1 MSSKLGGYAGKILR
15 VDLSKGKVKSE
26 ELSKE
31 ACIKYIGGRG
41 RDAKVL
47 FDELPINAN
56 PLGKENILCISTGP
70 VTGLLGPTTGRVN
83 AAAKSPLTDIYGNSN
98 SGTNWGPELKY
109 AGYDGL
115 IITGKADKPV
125 YLNIEDDLVKIK
137 DAGRLWGE
145 GVFETT
151 LSLQEKYNGYETRV
165 CAIGPGAE
173 RGVLFGSLIF
183 DLWDA
188 AARTG
193 MGTVMASKNLKA
205 IAVSGTGALEVA
217 DPKRYKEVIEDGW
230 LGLTRDPGF
239 KMGEHQ
245 ALGTSVCV
253 GWCNAQG
260 WLPTRNFR
268 ESVFE
273 GAENISG
280 EEFRDKYSIKES
292 PVPGGRAC
300 MSCPNRCKR
309 FGRIDSGKY
318 AGTRG
323 NIEFEGVAAFGS
335 KCGVDDLEAVFHAF
349 MIAND
354 YGIDCVS
361 CGNMIAT
368 FMELNEE
375 GIIDT
380 KKSDG
385 IDLRF
390 GNAEAMVEMVH
401 RIANLEGKLGKLG
414 ALGAA
419 KATKK
424 IGKGA
429 ERYTSCIKGI
439 DTIACDPRAAKGFG
453 FTFAVSS
460 RGSDHL
466 RAHPVFE
473 MIGLKGDIG
482 KELFGSE
489 ESCTLRGYKGKA
501 KMVFWHENLSAV
513 TDSIGSCR
521 FMHASYYAQYPVPE
535 IRAKY
540 SKKKGKSDVHSIKY
554 HKWLSAATGMDISYE
569 DLLRTGDRIVNLE
582 RAINTRYGIRRKDD
596 TLPQRFIKQPLPSGP
611 AKGETFTKKQLE
623 KIMDSYYELR
633 GWDKAT
639 GLHLKEKLK
648 ELEMEDVLADL
659 KKRKLVASS
668 KKGKKGE
675 KGKKTSSKKKR

>member
-1 MSSKLGGYAGKILR
+1 MSKKLGGYAGKLLR
-15 VDLSKGKVKSE
+15 IDLSKGKIKE
-26 ELSKE
+26 KELSKE
-31 ACIKYIGGRG
+31 TCKKYIGGRG

-47 FDELPINAN
+47 FDEVPVNAD
-56 PLGKENILCISTGP
+56 PLGKDNIFCLSTGP
-70 VTGLLGPTTGRVN
+70 ITGLLGPTTGRVN
-83 AAAKSPLTDIYGNSN
+83 VAAKSPLTDIYGNSN
-98 SGTNWGPELKY
+98 SGTNFGPELKY

-115 IITGKADKPV
+115 IFTGRSEKPV
-125 YLNIEDDLVKIK
+125 YLSIQDNDVELK
-137 DAGRLWGE
+137 DASRLWGE

-151 LSLQEKYNGYETRV
+151 LSLQEKYNSYETRV

-173 RGVLFGSLIF
+173 RGVLFGSIIF

-193 MGTVMASKNLKA
+193 IGTVMASKNLKA
-205 IAVSGTGALEVA
+205 IAVSGTGSLEVA
-217 DPKRYKEVIEDGW
+217 DPKKYKKIIEDGW
-230 LGLTRDPGF
+230 LGLTNDPGF

-253 GWCNAQG
+253 NWGNAQG

-280 EEFRDKYSIKES
+280 EEFRDKYSIKLS

-349 MIAND
+349 MLAND

-375 GIIDT
+375 GIIDA
-380 KKSDG
+380 KKMDG
-385 IDLRF
+385 IDLKF
-390 GNAEAMVEMVH
+390 GNADAMVEMVH
-401 RIANLEGKLGKLG
+401 KIANQEGKLGKLG

-429 ERYTSCIKGI
+429 ENYTSCVKGM
-439 DTIACDPRAAKGFG
+439 DSIACDPRGAKGFG
-453 FTFAVSS
+453 FTYAISS

-473 MIGLKGDIG
+473 MIRLPDDVG
-482 KELFGSE
+482 KDLFGSADA
-489 ESCTLRGYKGKA
+489 CTLKGYKGKTN
-501 KMVFWHENLSAV
+501 MVFWHENLSAV
-513 TDSIGSCR
+513 TDSMGSCR
-521 FMHASYYAQYPVPE
+521 FMHASYYSQYPVPE
-535 IRAKY
+535 LRAKY
-540 SKKKGKSDVHSIKY
+540 SKKKKKKEVHSIKY
-554 HKWLSAATGMDISYE
+554 HKWLSAATGFDIDYE
-569 DLLRTGDRIVNLE
+569 ELLRIGDRIVNLE
-582 RAINTRYGIRRKDD
+582 RAINTRFGIRRKDD
-596 TLPQRFIKQPLPSGP
+596 TLPQRFIKQALPSGP
-611 AKGETFTKKQLE
+611 AKGQKFEKKELDGMID
-623 KIMDSYYELR
+623 KYYDLR
-633 GWDKAT
+633 GWDKKT

-648 ELEMEDVLADL
+648 KLDMKDVLSDL
-659 KKRKLVASS
+659 EKRELVIDKK
-668 KKGKKGE
+668 
-675 KGKKTSSKKKR
+675 SKKKG

>member
-1 MSSKLGGYAGKILR
+1 MKAKLGGYAGKLLR
-15 VDLSKGKVKSE
+15 IDLTKEKVKKE
-26 ELSKE
+26 ELTKE
-31 ACIKYIGGRG
+31 ICKNYIGGRG
-41 RDAKVL
+41 RDAKIL
-47 FDELPINAN
+47 FDELPPNADAM
-56 PLGKENILCISTGP
+56 GKENIFCISTGP
-70 VTGLLGPTTGRVN
+70 ITGLLGPTTGRVN
-83 AAAKSPLTDIYGNSN
+83 VAAKSPLTDIYGNSN
-98 SGTNWGPELKY
+98 AGTNFGPELKY

-115 IITGKADKPV
+115 IIKGRASKPL
-125 YLNIEDDLVKIK
+125 YLNIQDDFVELK
-137 DAGRLWGE
+137 DASRLWGE

-165 CAIGPGAE
+165 AAIGPGAE
-173 RGVLFGSLIF
+173 KGVLFGSVIF

-188 AARTG
+188 AGRTG

-205 IAVSGTGALEVA
+205 IVVTGTGSLEVA

-230 LGLTRDPGF
+230 QGLINDPGF
-239 KMGEHQ
+239 NMGEHQ

-253 GWCNAQG
+253 GWGNAQG

-273 GAENISG
+273 GADSISG
-280 EEFRDKYSIKES
+280 EEFRDKYSIKMA
-292 PVPGGRAC
+292 PIPGGRAC

-309 FGRIDSGKY
+309 FGRIESGKY

-349 MIAND
+349 MLAND

-368 FMELNEE
+368 FMELNEV
-375 GIIDT
+375 GIINA

-385 IDLRF
+385 LDLKF
-390 GNAEAMVEMVH
+390 GNADAMVEMVH
-401 RIANLEGKLGKLG
+401 KIANQEGKLGKLG

-419 KATKK
+419 KAAKK

-429 ERYTSCIKGI
+429 ENYTSVIKGI

-473 MIGLKGDIG
+473 MIGLPGDIG

-513 TDSIGSCR
+513 TDSMGTCR

-535 IRAKY
+535 LREKY
-540 SKKKGKSDVHSIKY
+540 RKKKLKKEVHSIKY
-554 HKWLSAATGMDISYE
+554 HDWLSAATGMDINYE
-569 DLLRTGDRIVNLE
+569 KMLKIGDRIVNLE
-582 RAINTRYGIRRKDD
+582 RAINTRFGIRRKDD
-596 TLPQRFIKQPLPSGP
+596 TLPKRFIEQPLPSGP
-611 AKGETFTKKQLE
+611 AKGETFKKKEL
-623 KIMDSYYELR
+623 DSMIDNYYDLR
-633 GWDKAT
+633 GWDKKT

-648 ELEMEDVLADL
+648 ELDMKDVLSDL
-659 KKRKLVASS
+659 EKRKLVVA
-668 KKGKKGE
+668 KKTGKKP
-675 KGKKTSSKKKR
+675 KKR

>member
-1 MSSKLGGYAGKILR
+1 MTKKLGGYSGKVLR
-15 VDLSKGKVKSE
+15 VDLTKEKVKKE
-26 ELSKE
+26 DLSKE
-31 ACIKYIGGRG
+31 VCKQYIGGRG

-47 FDELPINAN
+47 FDELPPNAN
-56 PLGKENILCISTGP
+56 PLGKDNILCISTGP
-70 VTGLLGPTTGRVN
+70 ITGLLGPTTGRVN
-83 AAAKSPLTDIYGNSN
+83 VTAKSPLTDIYGNSN
-98 SGTNWGPELKY
+98 AGTNFGPELKY

-115 IITGKADKPV
+115 IITGKAQKPL
-125 YLNIEDDLVKIK
+125 YINIQDDVVELK

-151 LSLQEKYNGYETRV
+151 LSLQDKYNGYETRV
-165 CAIGPGAE
+165 AAIGPAAE
-173 RGVLFGSLIF
+173 KGLLFGSVIF

-205 IAVSGTGALEVA
+205 ISVSGTGSLEVTN
-217 DPKRYKEVIEDGW
+217 PKKYKEIIEDGW

-253 GWCNAQG
+253 GWGNAQG
-260 WLPTRNFR
+260 WLPTRNYR

-280 EEFRDKYSIKES
+280 EEFRDKYSIKMA

-349 MIAND
+349 MLAND
-354 YGIDCVS
+354 YGMDCVS
-361 CGNMIAT
+361 AGNMIAT

-375 GIIDT
+375 GIIDS
-380 KKSDG
+380 KKTDK
-385 IDLRF
+385 IDLKF
-390 GNAEAMVEMVH
+390 GNADAMVEMVH
-401 RIANLEGKLGKLG
+401 RIANQEGKLGKLG
-414 ALGAA
+414 AMGAY

-429 ERYTSCIKGI
+429 ENYTSCIKGI

-473 MIGLKGDIG
+473 MIRLDGRVGE
-482 KELFGSE
+482 ELFGSE
-489 ESCTLRGYKGKA
+489 EACTLTGYGGKA
-501 KMVFWHENLSAV
+501 NMVFWHENLSAI

-535 IRAKY
+535 LRAKY
-540 SKKKGKSDVHSIKY
+540 SKKKGKKDVHSIKY
-554 HKWLSAATGMDISYE
+554 HKWLSAATGMDIDYE
-569 DLLRTGDRIVNLE
+569 ELQRIGDRIVNLE
-582 RAINTRYGIRRKDD
+582 RAINTRMGIRRKDD
-596 TLPQRFIKQPLPSGP
+596 TLPKRFMEQALPSGP
-611 AKGETFTKKQLE
+611 AKGEKFAKKELDKMVDE
-623 KIMDSYYELR
+623 YYDLR
-633 GWDKAT
+633 GWDKKT
-639 GLHLKEKLK
+639 GLQLKGKLK
-648 ELEMEDVLADL
+648 KLGMDDVLRDL
-659 KKRKLVASS
+659 EKRKLVMSS
-668 KKGKKGE
+668 KGTKKGKP
-675 KGKKTSSKKKR
+675 KKKR

>member
-1 MSSKLGGYAGKILR
+1 MSKKMGGYAGKLLR
-15 VDLSKGKVKSE
+15 IDLSKGKIKE
-26 ELSKE
+26 KELDRETSR
-31 ACIKYIGGRG
+31 KYIGGRG
-41 RDAKVL
+41 RDAKVI
-47 FDELPINAN
+47 FDEVPVKAD
-56 PLGKENILCISTGP
+56 PLGKENVFALSTGP
-70 VTGLLGPTTGRVN
+70 ITGLLGPTTGRVN
-83 AAAKSPLTDIYGNSN
+83 VAAKSPLTDIYGNSN
-98 SGTNWGPELKY
+98 AGTNFGPELKY

-115 IITGKADKPV
+115 IFTGRAEKPV
-125 YLNIEDDLVKIK
+125 YLSIQDDEVELK
-137 DAGRLWGE
+137 DAKRLWGE

-151 LSLQEKYNGYETRV
+151 LSLQDKYNGYETRV

-173 RGVLFGSLIF
+173 KGVLFGSIIF

-193 MGTVMASKNLKA
+193 IGTVMASKNLKA

-230 LGLTRDPGF
+230 LGLKNDPGF
-239 KMGEHQ
+239 RMGEHQ
-245 ALGTSVCV
+245 ALGTSICV
-253 GWCNAQG
+253 NWGNGQG

-273 GAENISG
+273 GAEKISG
-280 EEFRDKYSIKES
+280 EEFRDKYSIKLS

-349 MIAND
+349 MLAND

-361 CGNMIAT
+361 GGNMIAT
-368 FMELNEE
+368 FMELAEE
-375 GIIDT
+375 GIIDP

-385 IDLRF
+385 LDLKF

-401 RIANLEGKLGKLG
+401 KIANLDGKLGKLG

-429 ERYTSCIKGI
+429 ENYTSCVKGI
-439 DTIACDPRAAKGFG
+439 DSIACDPRAAKGFG
-453 FTFAVSS
+453 FTYAVSS

-473 MIGLKGDIG
+473 MIKLPDEVG
-482 KELFGSE
+482 KELFGSAD
-489 ESCTLRGYKGKA
+489 SCTRKGYKGKA
-501 KMVFWHENLSAV
+501 NMVFWHENLSAI

-535 IRAKY
+535 LRAKHR
-540 SKKKGKSDVHSIKY
+540 KKKSKREIHSIKY
-554 HKWLSAATGMDISYE
+554 HDWLSAATGFDIDYDE
-569 DLLRTGDRIVNLE
+569 MLKIGDRIVNLE

-596 TLPQRFIKQPLPSGP
+596 TLPQRFIKQSLPSGP
-611 AKGETFTKKQLE
+611 AKGQKFEKKELDGMIDQ
-623 KIMDSYYELR
+623 YYDLR
-633 GWDKAT
+633 GWDQKT
-639 GLHLKEKLK
+639 GLHLKERLKKLDMK
-648 ELEMEDVLADL
+648 DVLSDL
-659 KKRKLVASS
+659 KKRKLVVDKKK
-668 KKGKKGE
+668 KKG
-675 KGKKTSSKKKR
+675 

>member
-1 MSSKLGGYAGKILR
+1 MSKKLGGYAGKTLHIN
-15 VDLSKGKVKSE
+15 LSKGKIKTK
-26 ELSKE
+26 ELKKE
-31 ACIKYIGGRG
+31 VCKQYLGGRG

-47 FDELPINAN
+47 FDELPVKAN
-56 PLGKENILCISTGP
+56 PLGKDNILCISTGP
-70 VTGLLGPTTGRVN
+70 ITGLLGPTTGRVN
-83 AAAKSPLTDIYGNSN
+83 VAARSPLTEIYGNSN
-98 SGTNWGPELKY
+98 AGTNFGPELKY

-115 IITGKADKPV
+115 IITGKAEKPV
-125 YLNIEDDLVKIK
+125 YLNIQDDTVEIK
-137 DAGRLWGE
+137 DAKRLWGE

-165 CAIGPGAE
+165 ASVGPAAE
-173 RGVLFGSLIF
+173 KGVLFGSVIF

-188 AARTG
+188 AGRTG

-205 IAVSGTGALEVA
+205 IAVSGTGALSVA
-217 DPKRYKEVIEDGW
+217 DPKKYKEIIEDGW
-230 LGLTRDPGF
+230 LGLTNDPGF
-239 KMGEHQ
+239 RMGEHQ

-253 GWCNAQG
+253 SWGNAQG

-273 GAENISG
+273 GADSISG
-280 EEFRDKYSIKES
+280 EEFRDKYSIKQA

-323 NIEFEGVAAFGS
+323 SIEFEGVGAFGS

-349 MIAND
+349 MLAND
-354 YGIDCVS
+354 YGMDCVS
-361 CGNMIAT
+361 AGNMIAT

-375 GIIDT
+375 GIINS
-380 KKSDG
+380 KKDDK
-385 IDLRF
+385 IDLKF

-414 ALGAA
+414 AMGAA

-424 IGKGA
+424 IGKGS
-429 ERYTSCIKGI
+429 EKYTTCVKGI
-439 DTIACDPRAAKGFG
+439 DSISCDPRAAKGFG
-453 FTFAVSS
+453 FTYAISS

-473 MIGLKGDIG
+473 MIRLDGAVG

-489 ESCTLRGYKGKA
+489 DSCTLTGYKGKA
-501 KMVFWHENLSAV
+501 RMVFWHENLAAI

-535 IRAKY
+535 LRAKHR
-540 SKKKGKSDVHSIKY
+540 KKKSKRKVHSIKY
-554 HKWLSAATGMDISYE
+554 HEWISAATGLDIDYE
-569 DLLRTGDRIVNLE
+569 EMLKIGDRIVNLE
-582 RAINTRYGIRRKDD
+582 RAINTRFGIRRKDD
-596 TLPQRFIKQPLPSGP
+596 TLPHRFISEPLPSGP
-611 AKGETFTKKQLE
+611 AKGEIFKKKELDKMVDE
-623 KIMDSYYELR
+623 YYDLR
-633 GWDKAT
+633 GWDKKT
-639 GLHLKEKLK
+639 GLHLKGKLK
-648 ELEMEDVLADL
+648 ELDMKDVLSDL
-659 KKRKLVASS
+659 EKRNLVIS
-668 KKGKKGE
+668 KKGK
-675 KGKKTSSKKKR
+675 SKKR

>member
-1 MSSKLGGYAGKILR
+1 MKSKLGGYAGKLLR
-15 VDLSKGKVKSE
+15 VDLTKEKVKKQD
-26 ELSKE
+26 LSKDVCK
-31 ACIKYIGGRG
+31 AYIGGRG
-41 RDAKVL
+41 SDAKIL
-47 FDELPINAN
+47 FDEMPQNAGA
-56 PLGKENILCISTGP
+56 LGKENILCISTGP
-70 VTGLLGPTTGRVN
+70 ITGLLGPTTGRVN
-83 AAAKSPLTDIYGNSN
+83 VAAKSPLTDIYGNSN
-98 SGTNWGPELKY
+98 SGTNFGPELKY

-115 IITGKADKPV
+115 IITGRASKPL
-125 YLNIEDDLVKIK
+125 YLNIEDDNVGLK
-137 DAGRLWGE
+137 DAGKLWGE

-165 CAIGPGAE
+165 AAIGPAAE
-173 RGVLFGSLIF
+173 RGVLFGSVIF

-188 AARTG
+188 AGRTG

-230 LGLTRDPGF
+230 QGLVNDPGF

-253 GWCNAQG
+253 SWGNAQG

-273 GAENISG
+273 GADKISG
-280 EEFRDKYSIKES
+280 EEFRDKYSIKMS

-309 FGRIDSGKY
+309 FGRIETGKY

-349 MIAND
+349 MLAND
-354 YGIDCVS
+354 YGMDCVS

-375 GIIDT
+375 GIINF
-380 KKSDG
+380 KKGHG
-385 IDLRF
+385 IDLKF
-390 GNAEAMVEMVH
+390 GNADAMVEMVH
-401 RIANLEGKLGKLG
+401 RIANQEGKLGKLG

-424 IGKGA
+424 IGKGS
-429 ERYTSCIKGI
+429 EKYTSCIKGI
-439 DTIACDPRAAKGFG
+439 DTIACDPRASKGFG

-473 MIGLKGDIG
+473 MIGLKGEIG
-482 KELFGSE
+482 KELFGSK
-489 ESCTLRGYKGKA
+489 ESCTLKGYGGKA

-513 TDSIGSCR
+513 TDSMGSCR

-535 IRAKY
+535 LRAKY
-540 SKKKGKSDVHSIKY
+540 SKKKSKKEVHSIKY
-554 HKWLSAATGMDISYE
+554 HEWLSAATGMDISHE
-569 DLLRTGDRIVNLE
+569 DLLRIGDRIINLE
-582 RAINTRYGIRRKDD
+582 RAINSRFGIRRKDD

-623 KIMDSYYELR
+623 SMIDNYYDLR
-633 GWDKAT
+633 GWDKTT
-639 GLHLKEKLK
+639 GLHLKEKLIDLGMK
-648 ELEMEDVLADL
+648 DVLKDL
-659 KKRKLVASS
+659 EKRKLVVSS
-668 KKGKKGE
+668 KKGKKG
-675 KGKKTSSKKKR
+675 KKTKPKKKR

>member
-1 MSSKLGGYAGKILR
+1 MTKKLGGYAGKLLR
-15 VDLSKGKVKSE
+15 IDLTKEKVKTQ

-31 ACIKYIGGRG
+31 ICKKYIGGRG
-41 RDAKVL
+41 SDAKVL
-47 FDELPINAN
+47 FHELSPKAN

-70 VTGLLGPTTGRVN
+70 ITGLLGPTTGRVN
-83 AAAKSPLTDIYGNSN
+83 VAAKSPLTDIYGNSN
-98 SGTNWGPELKY
+98 AGTNFGPELKY

-115 IITGKADKPV
+115 IIKGRATKPV
-125 YLNIEDDLVKIK
+125 YLNIQDDVVEIK
-137 DAGRLWGE
+137 DAGKLWGE

-151 LSLQEKYNGYETRV
+151 LSLQDKYNGYETKV
-165 CAIGPGAE
+165 AAIGPAAE

-188 AARTG
+188 AGRTG

-205 IAVSGTGALEVA
+205 IAVSGTGALSVA

-230 LGLTRDPGF
+230 LGLVNDPGF
-239 KMGEHQ
+239 RMGEHQ

-253 GWCNAQG
+253 GWGNAQG

-273 GAENISG
+273 GAESISG
-280 EEFRDKYSIKES
+280 EEFRDKYSIKLA
-292 PVPGGRAC
+292 PIPGGRAC
-300 MSCPNRCKR
+300 LSCPNRCKR

-335 KCGVDDLEAVFHAF
+335 KCGVDDLAAVFHAF
-349 MIAND
+349 MLAND
-354 YGIDCVS
+354 YGMDCVS

-375 GIIDT
+375 GIIDS
-380 KKSDG
+380 KKTDK
-385 IDLRF
+385 IDLKF
-390 GNAEAMVEMVH
+390 GNADAMVEMVH
-401 RIANLEGKLGKLG
+401 RIANQEGKLGRLG
-414 ALGAA
+414 AQGAF

-424 IGKGA
+424 IGNGA
-429 ERYTSCIKGI
+429 DKYTSCIKGI

-473 MIGLKGDIG
+473 MIRLDGAVG

-489 ESCTLRGYKGKA
+489 ESCTLKGYKGKA
-501 KMVFWHENLSAV
+501 NMVFWHENLSAI

-535 IRAKY
+535 LRAKY
-540 SKKKGKSDVHSIKY
+540 SKKKRKSKVHSIKY
-554 HKWLSAATGMDISYE
+554 HEWLSAATGLDIGYE
-569 DLLRTGDRIVNLE
+569 DLLRIGDRIINLE
-582 RAINTRYGIRRKDD
+582 RAINTRIGIRRKDD
-596 TLPQRFIKQPLPSGP
+596 TLPQRFMKDPLPSGP
-611 AKGETFTKKQLE
+611 AKGETFQKKQLD
-623 KIMDSYYELR
+623 KMVDNYYELR
-633 GWDKAT
+633 GWDKTT
-639 GLHLKEKLK
+639 GLHLKEKLS
-648 ELEMEDVLADL
+648 ELDMKDVLSDL
-659 KKRKLVASS
+659 QKRKLVVSS
-668 KKGKKGE
+668 
-675 KGKKTSSKKKR
+675 

>member
-1 MSSKLGGYAGKILR
+1 MKSKLGGYAGKLLR
-15 VDLSKGKVKSE
+15 VDLSKEKIKKE

-31 ACIKYIGGRG
+31 ICRNYIGGRG
-41 RDAKVL
+41 RDAKIL
-47 FDELPINAN
+47 FDELSFNAHA
-56 PLGKENILCISTGP
+56 LGKDNILCISTGP
-70 VTGLLGPTTGRVN
+70 ITGLLGPTTGRVN
-83 AAAKSPLTDIYGNSN
+83 VAAKSPLTDIYGNSN
-98 SGTNWGPELKY
+98 AGTNFGPELKY

-115 IITGKADKPV
+115 VITGKSSKPL
-125 YLNIEDDLVKIK
+125 YLNIEDDKVELK
-137 DAGRLWGE
+137 DAGKLWGE

-165 CAIGPGAE
+165 AAIGPGAE
-173 RGVLFGSLIF
+173 RGALFGSIIF

-188 AARTG
+188 AGRTG

-217 DPKRYKEVIEDGW
+217 DPKKYKEVIEDGW
-230 LGLTRDPGF
+230 QGLINDPGF

-253 GWCNAQG
+253 GWGNAQG

-273 GAENISG
+273 GADNISG
-280 EEFRDKYSIKES
+280 EEFRDKYSIKMS

-309 FGRIDSGKY
+309 FGRIDTGKY

-335 KCGVDDLEAVFHAF
+335 KCGVDDLAAVFHAF

-375 GIIDT
+375 GIINT
-380 KKSDG
+380 KKTDG
-385 IDLRF
+385 IDLKF
-390 GNAEAMVEMVH
+390 GNADSMVEMVH
-401 RIANLEGKLGKLG
+401 RIANQEGKLGKLG

-429 ERYTSCIKGI
+429 EKYTSCIKGI
-439 DTIACDPRAAKGFG
+439 DTIACDPRASKGFG

-473 MIGLKGDIG
+473 MIGLKGEIG
-482 KELFGSE
+482 KELFGSKE
-489 ESCTLRGYKGKA
+489 TCTLRGYGGKA
-501 KMVFWHENLSAV
+501 KMVFWHENLAAV
-513 TDSIGSCR
+513 TDSMGSCR

-535 IRAKY
+535 LRAKY
-540 SKKKGKSDVHSIKY
+540 GKRKDKKEIHSIKY
-554 HKWLSAATGMDISYE
+554 HDWLSAATGMDISYDE
-569 DLLRTGDRIVNLE
+569 MMQIGDRIVNLE
-582 RAINTRYGIRRKDD
+582 RAINTRFGIRRKDD
-596 TLPQRFIKQPLPSGP
+596 TLPKRFIEQPLPSGP
-611 AKGETFTKKQLE
+611 AKGETFKRKELE
-623 KIMDSYYELR
+623 GMIDNYYELR
-633 GWDKAT
+633 GWDKKS
-639 GLHLKEKLK
+639 GLHLKKKLLDLGMK
-648 ELEMEDVLADL
+648 EVLKDLE
-659 KKRKLVASS
+659 KRKLVISS
-668 KKGKKGE
+668 TKGKT
-675 KGKKTSSKKKR
+675 GKKTKPRKKR